1 MSYQHVHEGPYPPP
15 GYAPPPPGPEGYPPP
30 GQPEPFGYY
39 GEAPPPPPPPG
50 PPSYQGYFN
59 DQYPPPDHIHHDQQP
74 DHHSS
79 GCCSFLKGWIYR
91 STLRMVGQFSISRRK
106 FGYSLLLLFVGAVLQ
121 LPLICW
127 MPRF

>member
-79 GCCSFLKGWIYR
+79 GCCSFLKGWHINNN
-91 STLRMVGQFSISRRK
+91 SDHATCKMIISGFTGQLRGWWDNFLSPEER
-106 FGYSLLLLFVGAVLQ
+106 
-121 LPLICW
+121 
-127 MPRF
+127 